1 VSAVSDVL
9 LAIGVIVELAC
20 CIGVLVMGDAYDKLH
35 YLGPATIVG
44 PVCIAAAI
52 VAQEAFDQA
61 GVKSL
66 LTAALLIVAGPVLT
80 HATARAMSIRR
91 RDGEPT

>member
-1 VSAVSDVL
+1 MSAAIDVL
-9 LAIGVIVELAC
+9 LAIGVAVELAC

-52 VAQEAFDQA
+52 VTQESLDQA

-66 LTAALLIVAGPVLT
+66 LTAGLLIVAGPVLT
-80 HATARAMSIRR
+80 HATARAMSIRQ